1 MLDWA
6 RGGSSSIVI
15 IVDQRRRVRMKRI
28 RVPVIAAV
36 VITFLTLSAVHAQS
50 PAGMKMYAF
59 SSGPLTIAK
68 SALQAGATSN
78 PVQVP
83 VGFFVVMHPKGNFL
97 FDTGN
102 NDKIINDPSY
112 WGPMAKALQ
121 VVHTPDVAID
131 TQLKKINLT
140 PDDIKYVAVGHM
152 HLDHGGNVC
161 KFPNATFLV
170 QKDEMK
176 NAAWPEPGTAGPYI
190 PGDVACLRN
199 GIGEALPNKFKM
211 DQLEGDL
218 DVFGDQSV
226 VLKRWP
232 GHTPGSQMA
241 IVRLPK
247 TGTVVLTSDNVYFSE
262 NVTKNLLP
270 DVSLAYN
277 PTGILKAYEFIR
289 LLQGRENASFM
300 TAHDSDG
307 PAGKAAKTHDPQ
319 KFE

>member
-1 MLDWA
+1 MRRPVLF
-6 RGGSSSIVI
+6 GIVI
-15 IVDQRRRVRMKRI
+15 ALLLTITVV
-28 RVPVIAAV
+28 AA
-36 VITFLTLSAVHAQS
+36 FAQS

-59 SSGPLTIAK
+59 SSGAVTIAK
-68 SALQAGATSN
+68 SALQSGATSA

-112 WGPMAKALQ
+112 WGPFAQALQ
-121 VVHTPDVAID
+121 VVRTPDVAID

-140 PDDIKYVAVGHM
+140 PNDIKYVAVGHM

-199 GIGEALPNKFKM
+199 DLGQALPNKYKM
-211 DQLEGDL
+211 EQLEGDL
-218 DVFGDQSV
+218 DVFGDNSV
-226 VLKRWP
+226 VIKRWP

-241 IVRLPK
+241 VVRLPK
-247 TGTVVLTSDNVYFSE
+247 TGTVILTSDNVYFSE

-270 DVSLAYN
+270 DVSLAYY
-277 PTGILKAYEFIR
+277 PTGILNAYEFIR
-289 LLQGRENASFM
+289 VLQGRENASFM
-300 TAHDSDG
+300 TAHDLDG
-307 PAGKAAKTHDPQ
+307 PASKAAKSHDPQ

>member
-1 MLDWA
+1 M
-6 RGGSSSIVI
+6 
-15 IVDQRRRVRMKRI
+15 RRSTLALISGTLVFLL
-28 RVPVIAAV
+28 AA
-36 VITFLTLSAVHAQS
+36 TTSLSLAQGPA

-59 SSGPLTIAK
+59 SSGGLTIAK
-68 SALQAGATSN
+68 SALQSGASSN
-78 PVQVP
+78 QITVP

-112 WGPMAKALQ
+112 WGPFIKGL
-121 VVHTPDVAID
+121 TPERGPDVAID

-140 PDDIKYVAVGHM
+140 PDSIKYVAVGHM

-170 QKDEMK
+170 QKAEMK

-190 PGDVACLRN
+190 PGDVSCLRN
-199 GIGEALPNKFKM
+199 DMGEALPNKFKM
-211 DQLEGDL
+211 EQLAGDW
-218 DVFGDQSV
+218 DVFGDGSV
-226 VLKRWP
+226 VLKSWP

-247 TGTVVLTSDNVYFSE
+247 TGTVILTSDNVYFSE

-270 DVSLAYN
+270 DISLAYD
-277 PTGILKAYEFIR
+277 PPGILNAYAYIR
-289 LLQGRENASFM
+289 AMQGRENASFM
-300 TAHDSDG
+300 TAHDPDG
-307 PAGKAAKTHDPQ
+307 PAGKARSTHAPQ
-319 KFE
+319 LFE